1 MEQVKFRD
9 AVGKTIAAFVE
20 AKWGHEVLI
29 VFTDKTFTVLDV
41 DEYSHSICNGY
52 YSRSDYEDI
61 HLVNCGILTA
71 QTLAEEAKQRELEAQ
86 KALERKEADERAY
99 YEKLKAKFET
109 VKTQPAA
116 DDQAAA
122 LGCIVVDIV

>member
-9 AVGKTIAAFVE
+9 CLGKTIAAIVE

-29 VFTDKTFTVLDV
+29 VFSDKTFTLLDV
-41 DEYSHSICNGY
+41 DEYSHNICNGY
-52 YSRSDYEDI
+52 YSRNDYEDI
-61 HLVNCGILTA
+61 DLVGCGILTA

-86 KALERKEADERAY
+86 RALEKKEADERAY

-109 VKTQPAA
+109 VKAQQAV